1 MSQLPEAEI
10 FYTFQNLINMKIEEQ
25 EKLLPGQK
33 RSKPSPAVPLPCS
46 VHGQQP
52 PTQMLVVSDYI
63 YFKE

>member
-1 MSQLPEAEI
+1 
-10 FYTFQNLINMKIEEQ
+10 MKIKDQ
-25 EKLLPGQK
+25 EKLFPGQK

-52 PTQMLVVSDYI
+52 RTQMLVVSDYI